1 MSNGDPMYAA
11 LITLGIDPHQ
21 APAAAAALTND
32 ILPTLRSAPGF
43 IAG

>member
-1 MSNGDPMYAA
+1 MYAA